1 MIVFTP
7 WLYHLLL
14 YCRLDTI
21 KWHCLLGFLKAH
33 LPQQI
38 FSYFTGTWI
47 AAIKCLM
54 VWYNWMIITL
64 SRSGTVRLLVRKP
77 TLRTTPRCAEPTS
90 RWGGTWRSGRSLRG
104 RSMNQKMNLVEHVAS
119 GLSLW
124 TAAISVTR
132 WEIYINY
139 YWFPDLQRGEGG
151 SAIGLENSRL
161 FLKIFF
167 DPFPNWEHFLNKM
180 YF

>member
-33 LPQQI
+33 LLQQI

-54 VWYNWMIITL
+54 VWYNWMILTL
-64 SRSGTVRLLVRKP
+64 SRSGTVLLLVRKP

-124 TAAISVTR
+124 TAATSVTR
-132 WEIYINY
+132 WEIHINKAKC
-139 YWFPDLQRGEGG
+139 PP
-151 SAIGLENSRL
+151 SRTWEKTSFSWYHFTNFMYML
-161 FLKIFF
+161 NLTNRWLWKI
-167 DPFPNWEHFLNKM
+167 N
-180 YF
+180 